1 MFSGFL
7 GALPC
12 SCQGQ
17 DATAEDNAV
26 EKKNRLGR
34 RLKVEMRSNSKEA
47 NSRMAGRVGVDVGSE
62 ICMGS
67 DFSFFA
73 KLNPYSPLLLVVY
86 VFFRAAVHLIVGW

>member
-1 MFSGFL
+1 M

-47 NSRMAGRVGVDVGSE
+47 NSWMAGRVG
-62 ICMGS
+62 
-67 DFSFFA
+67 
-73 KLNPYSPLLLVVY
+73 
-86 VFFRAAVHLIVGW
+86 